1 MSHVKIIASTLLL
14 FFSITTNA
22 KAVCSLIEKNVDL
35 RKYSFKCNGE
45 IVNIQCQI
53 KNKNVCTVDIKE
65 KLKSMKFD
73 ISEDQFNSMKLFS
86 ASTLEKA
93 ECDAS
98 KKLCKVDKTVCEK
111 YKAPFKAAKD
121 YFQSSLHSKDRC
133 NSVLGE
139 SVHDVGVFSANFVS
153 DTDFSKESCG
163 KASEEITSMIKSKI
177 SVFEHNVELPFENPQ
192 SLLNRCVQPSH
203 GEVFKSHE
211 EAVRLKGTALSKFKN
226 IIQSK
231 MTSSGWIKDFS
242 CLEGMETFYEDGK
255 LEIDKIMCVI
265 VEESILEL
273 DDKNVTCKFGTGNS
287 TDRFED
293 GRIASLS
300 GAKSAKADTT
310 PIEQKAMPEAMASQI
325 GKPVGLAPAL
335 AKVDQI
341 APGSG
346 LVGSESN
353 YAAGAVRNTI
363 PTVAALQA
371 GQAFA
376 PVYEKLSTMGKSVG
390 SSSTSVRQG
399 VIGSGS
405 PARSG
410 SSGIVTVTRKTPTGT
425 NSDSSIYDIAGAV
438 AVGTSA
444 TLAKTSAAVDTG
456 SGKKSTADIKN
467 GRQDEASPALSG
479 PRSLGLNSGG
489 SSSGGSRS
497 PSNSDT
503 SGSVDLGNSEATT
516 IVQKRITQLNTPAQI
531 DSFFKR
537 EAANIP
543 NLRELLYSD
552 STSKILASKGIRV
565 VNQSGDESG
574 ETVAKAK
581 YLYRDD
587 GSKFT
592 PLKLAK
598 KN

>member
-1 MSHVKIIASTLLL
+1 MSQIKIIASTLLL

-22 KAVCSLIEKNVDL
+22 KAVCSLIEKNVEL

-111 YKAPFKAAKD
+111 YKTPFKAAKD
-121 YFQSSLHSKDRC
+121 YFQTSLRSKGRC

-139 SVHDVGVFSANFVS
+139 SVQDVGAFSANFVS
-153 DTDFSKESCG
+153 ETDFSKESCG
-163 KASEEITSMIKSKI
+163 KDSEEITSMIKSKI
-177 SVFEHNVELPFENPQ
+177 SVFEHNVDLPFESPQ
-192 SLLNRCVQPSH
+192 SLLNRCVQPGH

-211 EAVRLKGTALSKFKN
+211 EVVRLKGQALSKFKN
-226 IIQSK
+226 IIQGK
-231 MTSSGWIKDFS
+231 MSSSGWIKDFS
-242 CLEGMETFYEDGK
+242 CLEGMENFYEDGK

-273 DDKNVTCKFGTGNS
+273 DDKNVTCKFGTGTS

-335 AKVDQI
+335 AQVDQI
-341 APGSG
+341 APGS
-346 LVGSESN
+346 VGSESN

-363 PTVAALQA
+363 PTAAALQA

-410 SSGIVTVTRKTPTGT
+410 ASGIVTVTRKTPTVS
-425 NSDSSIYDIAGAV
+425 NSDSSISDIAGV
-438 AVGTSA
+438 GAVGTTA

-456 SGKKSTADIKN
+456 SGKKSAADIRN
-467 GRQDEASPALSG
+467 GKQDEVSPALGG

-489 SSSGGSRS
+489 SGSGGSRS

-503 SGSVDLGNSEATT
+503 SGGTDLGNSEATT
-516 IVQKRITQLNTPAQI
+516 TVQKKITQLNTPAQI

-574 ETVAKAK
+574 ETIAKAK

-592 PLKLAK
+592 PLKLAR